1 MIAKNTQ
8 RAFTLIELLVV
19 IAIIAI
25 LAALLLPA
33 LAQAKNKAKLAT
45 CQSNFHQTYVAIAM
59 YADDYKDM
67 YPIWQDPTRPLNQI
81 NSESYT
87 RYIVLTSPGPYL
99 PIPTGMA
106 SDNASFSS
114 GWCYEGVGLLYDF
127 KYVGDG
133 KVLFCPS
140 FANFPNS
147 PLTIDSYSTPRFMS
161 TDNSPTGPR
170 ARSSMSYN
178 PLVDVNNSN
187 KRLFQKTSNL
197 TSVNGGGHRLFGLDY
212 IGAGPIGGASSAT
225 YSPQYFPH
233 YPSGGWDTMWT
244 DGSVK
249 FVKNVAAIKLVLTT
263 FTVAD
268 PPPTMYMPVLTA
280 IEQGQ

>member
-1 MIAKNTQ
+1 MKKTQ
-8 RAFTLIELLVV
+8 NAFTLIELLVV

-25 LAALLLPA
+25 LAAMLLPA

-45 CQSNFHQTYVAIAM
+45 CQSNFHQTFVAISM
-59 YADDYKDM
+59 YADDYGDK
-67 YPIWQDPTRPLNQI
+67 YPIWQDPTHALNVI
-81 NSESYT
+81 NLESYT
-87 RYIVLTSPGPYL
+87 RYIVITAPGPNL
-99 PIPTGMA
+99 PVPTGMA
-106 SDNASFSS
+106 SDNISASS
-114 GWCYEGVGLLYDF
+114 GWCYEGVGLLYDY

-140 FANFPNS
+140 FANFAGS

-161 TDNSPTGPR
+161 TDASGR
-170 ARSSMSYN
+170 ARSSICYN
-178 PLVDVNNSN
+178 PLVDLANGN

-197 TSVNGGGHRLFGLDY
+197 TSVNAGGHRLFGLDY
-212 IGAGPIGGASSAT
+212 IGAGPVGGASSAT

-249 FVKNVAAIKLVLTT
+249 FIKNVAAIKQVLTT

-268 PPPTMYMPVLTA
+268 PPPSLYMPVLTS
-280 IEQGQ
+280 IEAGQ